1 MMPNDD
7 NNRRDGTPLEPQR
20 HFLVSPTRTTPSAR
34 PAAVGLI
41 RSQIDAIYSG
51 HTTTPTPQTTPLVVP
66 PRTNLALAQ
75 PRTQEQTPT
84 QAPTS
89 TTIQPTAQSSSTASF
104 QITNPY
110 DRTHT
115 VAPQPQ
121 PEQWQKYHSAWQDY
135 YKQYY
140 ERYYAN
146 QVQQA
151 HFALSSQVAITTA
164 ARQAIGS
171 GNSDNDTSNDDT
183 VTSTKA
189 EALRELRGKLR
200 NRVRSSA
207 TKVRKSK
214 HFVPLVAAIVVV
226 IAFSFLQYNRLLFA
240 TVAAYVTPG
249 SIDPQNII
257 IDPTSEQ
264 NVGPESK
271 LIIPKINVDVP
282 IIYGVSNDYQA
293 QMDAMTKGVM
303 HFSIPGASSV
313 PGQVGNMV
321 IAGHSSNDI
330 LDTGDYKF
338 IFAQNEKL
346 EPGDTIYINYNSVR
360 YTYTVTKKQVVLPT
374 DVSALT
380 TPTDKPI
387 LTLIT
392 CVPLGTALKR
402 LLVTAE
408 QVSPDPAKAA
418 PAPATNSSDATTA
431 LPGNSPTFVQRI
443 FGAK

>member
-1 MMPNDD
+1 MMPHDD
-7 NNRRDGTPLEPQR
+7 KSRRDDTPLEPQR
-20 HFLVSPTRTTPSAR
+20 HFLVSPSRVTSSAR
-34 PAAVGLI
+34 PAAVGII
-41 RSQIDAIYSG
+41 RSQIDAIYNG
-51 HTTTPTPQTTPLVVP
+51 NTTTPTPQTTPLIIP
-66 PRTNLALAQ
+66 TRTNLAVTQ
-75 PRTQEQTPT
+75 PHIPER
-84 QAPTS
+84 APMTVS
-89 TTIQPTAQSSSTASF
+89 AEVSPAASSVQPVLETTNA
-104 QITNPY
+104 Y
-110 DRTHT
+110 ERTHT
-115 VAPQPQ
+115 AAPQPQ

-146 QVQQA
+146 QVQNA
-151 HFALSSQVAITTA
+151 HQALSSQVAITTA

-171 GNSDNDTSNDDT
+171 GNSTTEDVSDP
-183 VTSTKA
+183 TSTKA
-189 EALRELRGKLR
+189 EALRELRGRLR
-200 NRVRSSA
+200 SRVRSSA

-214 HFVPLVAAIVVV
+214 HFMPIVAAIVVV
-226 IAFSFLQYNRLLFA
+226 LAFSFLQYNRLLFA

-282 IIYGVSNDYQA
+282 IIYGVSNKYQD
-293 QMDAMTKGVM
+293 QMDAMAKGVM

-346 EPGDTIYINYNSVR
+346 EPGDTIYINYNSIR

-408 QVSPDPAKAA
+408 QVSPDPSKAA
-418 PAPATNSSDATTA
+418 PAPATNGSDATTA